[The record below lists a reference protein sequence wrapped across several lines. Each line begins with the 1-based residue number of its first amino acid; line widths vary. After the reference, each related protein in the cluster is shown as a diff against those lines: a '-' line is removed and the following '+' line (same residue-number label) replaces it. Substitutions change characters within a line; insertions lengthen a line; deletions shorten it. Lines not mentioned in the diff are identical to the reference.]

1 MSIDISRPWARPSS
15 KQADRAGG
23 YFIATNK
30 GGTADRLIAAASP
43 AAERVE
49 LQYIKVVGYGITMRV
64 MERGLGLPPDTAIT
78 LKPRGYH
85 LLFIGVKKPLVKGER
100 VPVTLTFEKAGTQ
113 QVELTV
119 EDPGAVNNEAL
130 EEGQSG

>member
-1 MSIDISRPWARPSS
+1 MSIDISRPWARSSS

-23 YFIATNK
+23 YFTVANK
-30 GGTADRLIAAASP
+30 GNSADRLIAAASP

-85 LLFIGVKKPLVKGER
+85 LLFIGVKKPLAKGER
-100 VPVTLTFEKAGTQ
+100 VPVTLTFEKAGTR